1 MRSLGRAFALAI
13 RSRCRPSLG
22 KLVRSSLGCASP
34 RAGRLA
40 SLRVGRL
47 WSRPPCRTVALIA
60 LCVISCIGP
69 GQKGAPLERDRLAGP
84 APWTD
89 APLADSPGDFRFA
102 IVTDRTGEHRDAV
115 FESAIEKLNLLR
127 PAFVLSVGDLIEGY
141 TEDSAELATQW
152 DGFQGMVRRLTVP
165 FFYAPGNHDY
175 SNSRMAEVWR
185 ERFGPSFYR
194 FRYRD
199 VLFVVLNSELFSSVS
214 NPGHPVEGPDTQA
227 AQMEFV
233 RRALSQ
239 EPQAR
244 FTFVLL
250 HQPLW
255 DRENPPAD
263 WLEVE
268 SLLGDRPYAVFAGH
282 IHAYTKQVRH
292 DRRYITLATT
302 GGRSQLRGL
311 DRGEFDEVALVSMTP
326 SGPVIA
332 NLLLDGIQNEDVRT
346 EATRAVVGRLDHAIS
361 QSTDRV
367 PERGFRTG
375 EVRFTVRNDGRVP
388 LALEGRFEAGP
399 DLAPKPERVSVRVA
413 PGAVQSVP
421 VQLRA
426 ARSLDLA
433 SAAPA
438 RAHWTLTSEEPE
450 GAVSVDLESWLLPEA
465 RFECPR
471 AARKVVVDG
480 DLSEWPPLRFAAQ
493 GRPSQDSD
501 AAGPAGGGFHFGV
514 SYDDR
519 YVYVAVAASD
529 STPWSDPARS
539 ERDQDAVSVLLD
551 ARPDPARS
559 TNEGFFRAIAS
570 GSMKQMMW
578 AWLTPVEAQ
587 PDPIFRSMLPAL
599 PDGTRRAVK
608 RTSKGYTAELAIPA
622 SFLDE
627 RQGKP
632 WQTFRLEVGQRD
644 VDADGQSQVQHVWR
658 PSRFGTGSALPIP
671 GSGTFVRA
679 GKPDAAH

>member
-1 MRSLGRAFALAI
+1 MRRRTLAW
-13 RSRCRPSLG
+13 
-22 KLVRSSLGCASP
+22 
-34 RAGRLA
+34 LA
-40 SLRVGRL
+40 
-47 WSRPPCRTVALIA
+47 AIA
-60 LCVISCIGP
+60 IGCIGP
-69 GQKGAPLERDRLAGP
+69 GHQGAPLERDRLAGP

-89 APLADSPGDFRFA
+89 APLVDSPDDFRFA
-102 IVTDRTGEHRDAV
+102 LVTDRTGEHRDAI

-141 TEDSAELATQW
+141 TEDSTALASQW
-152 DGFQGMVRRLTVP
+152 DEFQGIVRRLAVP

-175 SNSRMAEVWR
+175 SNTRMAEVWR

-194 FRYRD
+194 FRYHD
-199 VLFVVLNSELFSSVS
+199 VLFVILNSELFSSVS
-214 NPGHPVEGPDTQA
+214 NPGHSIEGPDTQA

-233 RRALSQ
+233 RRTLSE

-255 DRENPPAD
+255 DREDPPVD

-268 SLLGDRPYAVFAGH
+268 SRLGDRPYAVFAGH

-311 DRGEFDEVALVSMTP
+311 DRGEFDEVALVSVTS

-346 EATRAVVGRLDHAIS
+346 EATRAVVARLDHAIS
-361 QSTDRV
+361 QAVDRV
-367 PERGFRTG
+367 PERGFRAG

-388 LALEGRFEAGP
+388 LTLEGRFEAGP
-399 DLAPKPERVSVRVA
+399 DLAPKSDRVSVHVA
-413 PGAVQSVP
+413 PGAVESVP
-421 VQLRA
+421 VQLRS
-426 ARSLDLA
+426 ARALDLA

-438 RAHWTLTSEEPE
+438 RAHWTLTSEEPS
-450 GAVSVDLESWLLPEA
+450 GPVSVDLESWLLPDA
-465 RFECPR
+465 RFEVPR
-471 AARKVVVDG
+471 AVRKVVVDG
-480 DLSEWPPLRFAAQ
+480 DLSEWPPLRFAAL
-493 GRPSQDSD
+493 GRPSQDGN
-501 AAGPAGGGFHFGV
+501 AAGPEGGSFRFGV

-519 YVYVAVAASD
+519 FVYVAVAATD
-529 STPWSDPARS
+529 PTPWSDPARS

-559 TNEGFFRAIAS
+559 ANDGFFRAIAN
-570 GSMKQMMW
+570 GSMKQMVW
-578 AWLTPVEAQ
+578 AWLMPVEAQ
-587 PDPIFRSMLPAL
+587 PDPIFRSMMPPLPE
-599 PDGTRRAVK
+599 GTQRAVK
-608 RTSKGYTAELAIPA
+608 RTAKGYTAELAIPA
-622 SFLDE
+622 AFLDE
-627 RQGKP
+627 RQGRP

-644 VDADGQSQVQHVWR
+644 VDADGRDQVQHVWR
-658 PSRFGTGSALPIP
+658 PSRFGTGSALPVP

-679 GKPDAAH
+679 GKTETATR